1 MKIHFIKNK
10 ITLWLVIKIKKN
22 RTKPTNKFAPTHSK
36 INSIKVTSVSSSTE
50 IDTLIY
56 DVLQLAASLY
66 IPKSHWMVC
75 TFVTV

>member
-1 MKIHFIKNK
+1 MKIHFIKDK
-10 ITLWLVIKIKKN
+10 ITLWLVIEIKN

-36 INSIKVTSVSSSTE
+36 INSIKVTSVGSSTE

-56 DVLQLAASLY
+56 GVLQPAASLY